1 MNCIL
6 LVLLLFVTQ
15 AKTTYMLQQTLQAS
29 YRNIRGHS
37 TSIKHTHHSMFICL
51 VCQYR
56 STQYRH
62 SPQHVYLLSMSIPQ
76 YLVQT
81 THHGFFFICLVP
93 QYISTIVL
101 SEDTHHSMFICLVL
115 QCRSTWQGQLIT
127 ACSSFVQCTSTFVLQ
142 FLVQTTCHSLFFI
155 CLVPQYVSTVVL
167 GTDNSSRL
175 VPHLF
180 SALVCQYCSTWYG
193 RFITACSSLL
203 QCICTLVLYY
213 LVRMTHHYLFFI
225 CLVR

>member
-37 TSIKHTHHSMFICL
+37 NSIKHTHHSMFICL

-101 SEDTHHSMFICLVL
+101 SADTHHSMFICLVL

-155 CLVPQYVSTVVL
+155 CLVPQYLVQTTHHGLFLICLVPWYVSTVAL
-167 GTDNSSRL
+167 GMDDSSQL
-175 VPHLF
+175 ALHYF
-180 SALVCQYCSTWYG
+180 SAFVRQY
-193 RFITACSSLL
+193 FIT
-203 QCICTLVLYY
+203 QYG
-213 LVRMTHHYLFFI
+213 
-225 CLVR
+225 

>member
-15 AKTTYMLQQTLQAS
+15 AKTTYMLNQTLQAS

-62 SPQHVYLLSMSIPQ
+62 SPQHVYLLSTLIPQ

-81 THHGFFFICLVP
+81 THHGLFFICLVH
-93 QYISTIVL
+93 QYICTVVL
-101 SEDTHHSMFICLVL
+101 GTDNLSQLVL
-115 QCRSTWQGQLIT
+115 HLFSALVRQYCSTWYRQLIT
-127 ACSSFVQCTSTFVLQ
+127 ACSSFLQCLGMLVLQ
-142 FLVQTTCHSLFFI
+142 HLVWTIHHSLLFI
-155 CLVPQYVSTVVL
+155 TLVHLYVSTL
-167 GTDNSSRL
+167 LLSTDDSSL
-175 VPHLF
+175 LNLHLF
-180 SALVCQYCSTWYG
+180 SALIPYYC
-193 RFITACSSLL
+193 
-203 QCICTLVLYY
+203 Y
-213 LVRMTHHYLFFI
+213 LP
-225 CLVR
+225 